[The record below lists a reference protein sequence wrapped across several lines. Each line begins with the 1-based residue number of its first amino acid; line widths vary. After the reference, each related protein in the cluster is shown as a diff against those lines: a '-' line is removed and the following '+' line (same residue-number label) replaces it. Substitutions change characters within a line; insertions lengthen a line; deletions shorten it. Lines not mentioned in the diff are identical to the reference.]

1 MSYMALH
8 NCTVLHC
15 ALERWKDYSVQL
27 DCKHNTVE
35 ELQFYTGIQIS
46 RTSSRTSSRRE
57 HPLVS
62 PPVRA
67 MTGRGGGWGCP
78 KRATRKPNLTLFS
91 CCCGN
96 SEFQLRIKLLS
107 GGGVET
113 LIVVEQHKRV
123 GVNPAK
129 REEGEYLPSNK
140 TSTADLQLFTFRFA
154 DFLIPIF
161 LCCSVS

>member
-1 MSYMALH
+1 MPQAGNEKTQSDTFFML
-8 NCTVLHC
+8 L
-15 ALERWKDYSVQL
+15 WK
-27 DCKHNTVE
+27 
-35 ELQFYTGIQIS
+35 F
-46 RTSSRTSSRRE
+46 R
-57 HPLVS
+57 VS
-62 PPVRA
+62 
-67 MTGRGGGWGCP
+67 T
-78 KRATRKPNLTLFS
+78 NLTLLVFHVVG
-91 CCCGN
+91 GN

-154 DFLIPIF
+154 DFLIPIS

>member
-1 MSYMALH
+1 MLP
-8 NCTVLHC
+8 
-15 ALERWKDYSVQL
+15 WK
-27 DCKHNTVE
+27 
-35 ELQFYTGIQIS
+35 F
-46 RTSSRTSSRRE
+46 R
-57 HPLVS
+57 VS
-62 PPVRA
+62 
-67 MTGRGGGWGCP
+67 T
-78 KRATRKPNLTLFS
+78 NLTLLVFHVVG
-91 CCCGN
+91 GN